1 MAGSVEAVGKHR
13 AGTVAES
20 LHPYLQAGGREG
32 M

>member
-1 MAGSVEAVGKHR
+1 MAGSMDAVGKHC

-20 LHPYLQAGGREG
+20 LHPYLQAGGRES